1 MASWRGDEGIALLTP
16 RPDRRPPDA
25 AAIQDQLAALTRRG
39 VRRAVTSALANRE
52 QDGFLAA
59 GFEVQ
64 ERLHLLTHD
73 LDTIPGSTRT

>member
-1 MASWRGDEGIALLTP
+1 VASWRGDEGIALLTP